1 MTLSGEKN
9 IFEEKDYEL
18 FYGDCLEIMYRL
30 VSENIKVD
38 MILTDPPY
46 GTTSCKW
53 DSVID
58 FDKTWKCL
66 KNLISINGCI
76 CLFGTEPFSSHLRLS
91 NEEMYKYDY
100 KWIKSKVGNFLNAK
114 NSPMK
119 KYEDLMCF
127 SYGSIANC
135 AKNMMRYYPQGLQL
149 INKTKSNKG
158 KSRNGTTIEE
168 RPSRQ
173 KNYVQKYTNYPNNIL
188 SFNSELKTVHPTQKP
203 VQLLEHL
210 IKTYTFE
217 NDIVLDFAMGSGST
231 GVAALNLHRKFIGIE
246 LEEKY
251 FNIAKNR
258 IENALN
264 T

>member
-1 MTLSGEKN
+1 M
-9 IFEEKDYEL
+9 
-18 FYGDCLEIMYRL
+18 
-30 VSENIKVD
+30 
-38 MILTDPPY
+38 
-46 GTTSCKW
+46 
-53 DSVID
+53 
-58 FDKTWKCL
+58 
-66 KNLISINGCI
+66 
-76 CLFGTEPFSSHLRLS
+76 
-91 NEEMYKYDY
+91 
-100 KWIKSKVGNFLNAK
+100 
-114 NSPMK
+114 
-119 KYEDLMCF
+119 
-127 SYGSIANC
+127 
-135 AKNMMRYYPQGLQL
+135 
-149 INKTKSNKG
+149 
-158 KSRNGTTIEE
+158 
-168 RPSRQ
+168 
-173 KNYVQKYTNYPNNIL
+173 